1 MQAEYSECKESMRL
15 TSSSS
20 VMKKSER
27 KESKADAL
35 MEDEDDC
42 EMEKESPALEVKN
55 SDEKPSFKDLI
66 SLQASQGNWLPTSRS
81 MLQRFFAKTLPH
93 GLSELILCTLAAL
106 CVLESVFQDRK
117 SEWTMLA
124 QKAKVF
130 LKAEKIDVDDEVDK
144 LADLLN

>member
-1 MQAEYSECKESMRL
+1 
-15 TSSSS
+15 
-20 VMKKSER
+20 
-27 KESKADAL
+27 

-42 EMEKESPALEVKN
+42 EMEKESPALEVKK

-81 MLQRFFAKTLPH
+81 MLQRFFAQTLPQ